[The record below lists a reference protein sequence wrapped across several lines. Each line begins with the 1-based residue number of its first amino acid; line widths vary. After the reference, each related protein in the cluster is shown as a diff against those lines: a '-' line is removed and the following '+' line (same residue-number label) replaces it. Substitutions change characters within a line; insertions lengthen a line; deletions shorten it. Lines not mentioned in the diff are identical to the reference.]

1 MSSARTVTLENVTP
15 AQLVLRYLALEGTT
29 TLFGLPG
36 AAIGPLLY
44 ELRSR
49 DDVFNYVI
57 CRHEGGA
64 GVHGG
69 RLRARERDARR
80 GAGDVRPGRDE
91 RPHRHDE
98 RAGRRGSAC

>member
-1 MSSARTVTLENVTP
+1 MTSARTVTLENVTP

-64 GVHGG
+64 AYMADGFARVSGTSAWCWSPPA
-69 RLRARERDARR
+69 RAPPTRSPAR
-80 GAGDVRPGRDE
+80 
-91 RPHRHDE
+91 
-98 RAGRRGSAC
+98 